1 VGKSGRLGNFLAFFE
16 AKWRI
21 VVFRGVQHI
30 NLDAKGRLSVP
41 ARQRES
47 ILDISAGSLVVTID
61 TQSACLVIYPL
72 KEWERIERDV
82 QDLPTLNPAVRRFQ
96 RLVLGYASDLDLD
109 GNGRILLPSALR
121 DYAQLEKRVVL
132 VGQGNKLELWSE
144 PLWESECLAALA
156 ADEDDLPAELMEL
169 KL

>member
-1 VGKSGRLGNFLAFFE
+1 
-16 AKWRI
+16 
-21 VVFRGVQHI
+21 VFRGVQHI

-47 ILDISAGSLVVTID
+47 LLDISAGSVVVTID
-61 TQSACLVIYPL
+61 TQSSCLVMYPL
-72 KEWERIERDV
+72 REWERVERDV

-109 GNGRILLPSALR
+109 SNGRILLPGALR
-121 DYAQLEKRVVL
+121 EYANLEKRVVL

-144 PLWESECLAALA
+144 SLWEAECEAALA
-156 ADEDDLPAELMEL
+156 ADSGDLPAELMEL

>member
-1 VGKSGRLGNFLAFFE
+1 M
-16 AKWRI
+16 
-21 VVFRGVQHI
+21 FRGVQHI

-47 ILDISAGSLVVTID
+47 LLDISAGSIVVTID
-61 TQSACLVIYPL
+61 TQSSCLVLYPL
-72 KEWERIERDV
+72 REWERIERDV
-82 QDLPTLNPAVRRFQ
+82 QNLPTLNPAVRRFQ

-109 GNGRILLPSALR
+109 SSGRILLPGALR
-121 DYAQLEKRVVL
+121 EYAHLEKRVVL

-144 PLWESECLAALA
+144 SLWEAECEAALA
-156 ADEDDLPAELMEL
+156 ADEGDLPVELMEL

>member
-1 VGKSGRLGNFLAFFE
+1 
-16 AKWRI
+16 
-21 VVFRGVQHI
+21 VFRGVQHI

-47 ILDISAGSLVVTID
+47 LLDISSGSVVVTID
-61 TQSACLVIYPL
+61 TQSSCLVMYPL
-72 KEWERIERDV
+72 REWERVERDV

-109 GNGRILLPSALR
+109 SNGRILLPGALR
-121 DYAQLEKRVVL
+121 EYANLEKRVVL

-144 PLWESECLAALA
+144 SLWEAECEAALA
-156 ADEDDLPAELMEL
+156 ADSGDLPAELMEL

>member
-1 VGKSGRLGNFLAFFE
+1 M
-16 AKWRI
+16 
-21 VVFRGVQHI
+21 FRGVQHI

-47 ILDISAGSLVVTID
+47 LLDISAGSVVVTID
-61 TQSACLVIYPL
+61 TQSSCLVMYPL
-72 KEWERIERDV
+72 REWERVERDV

-109 GNGRILLPSALR
+109 SNGRILLPGALR
-121 DYAQLEKRVVL
+121 EYANLEKRVVL
-132 VGQGNKLELWSE
+132 VGQGNKLELWFES
-144 PLWESECLAALA
+144 LWEAECEAALA
-156 ADEDDLPAELMEL
+156 ANSGDLPAELMEL

>member
-1 VGKSGRLGNFLAFFE
+1 M
-16 AKWRI
+16 
-21 VVFRGVQHI
+21 
-30 NLDAKGRLSVP
+30 
-41 ARQRES
+41 
-47 ILDISAGSLVVTID
+47 
-61 TQSACLVIYPL
+61 YPL

-109 GNGRILLPSALR
+109 SNGRVLLPGALR
-121 DYAQLEKRVVL
+121 EYAQLEKRVVL

-144 PLWESECLAALA
+144 ALWEDECEAALA
-156 ADEDDLPAELMEL
+156 AGGGDMPDELMGL

>member
-1 VGKSGRLGNFLAFFE
+1 
-16 AKWRI
+16 
-21 VVFRGVQHI
+21 VFRGVQHI

-47 ILDISAGSLVVTID
+47 LLDISAGSVVVTID
-61 TQSACLVIYPL
+61 TQSSCLVLYPL
-72 KEWERIERDV
+72 REWERIERDV
-82 QDLPTLNPAVRRFQ
+82 QNLPTLNPAVRRFQ

-109 GNGRILLPSALR
+109 SSGRILLPGALR
-121 DYAQLEKRVVL
+121 EYADLEKRVVL

-144 PLWESECLAALA
+144 SLWEAECEAALA
-156 ADEDDLPAELMEL
+156 ADGGDLPAELMEL

>member
-1 VGKSGRLGNFLAFFE
+1 M
-16 AKWRI
+16 
-21 VVFRGVQHI
+21 FRGVQHI

-47 ILDISAGSLVVTID
+47 LLDISAGSVVVTID
-61 TQSACLVIYPL
+61 TQSSCLVMYPL
-72 KEWERIERDV
+72 REWERVERDV

-109 GNGRILLPSALR
+109 SNGRILLPGALR
-121 DYAQLEKRVVL
+121 AYANLEKRVVL
-132 VGQGNKLELWSE
+132 VGQGNRLELWSE
-144 PLWESECLAALA
+144 SLWEAECEAALA
-156 ADEDDLPAELMEL
+156 ADSGDLPAELMEL

>member
-1 VGKSGRLGNFLAFFE
+1 M
-16 AKWRI
+16 
-21 VVFRGVQHI
+21 FRGVQHI

-47 ILDISAGSLVVTID
+47 LLDLSAGSIVVTID
-61 TQSACLVIYPL
+61 TQSSCLVLYPL
-72 KEWERIERDV
+72 REGERIERDV
-82 QDLPTLNPAVRRFQ
+82 QNLPTLNPAVRRFQ

-109 GNGRILLPSALR
+109 SNGRILLPSALR
-121 DYAQLEKRVVL
+121 EYAHLEKRVVL

-144 PLWESECLAALA
+144 SLWEAECEAALA
-156 ADEDDLPAELMEL
+156 ADGGDLPAELMEL

>member
-1 VGKSGRLGNFLAFFE
+1 M
-16 AKWRI
+16 
-21 VVFRGVQHI
+21 FRGVQHI

-47 ILDISAGSLVVTID
+47 LLDISAGSVVVTID
-61 TQSACLVIYPL
+61 TQSSCLVLYPL
-72 KEWERIERDV
+72 REWERIERDI
-82 QDLPTLNPAVRRFQ
+82 QNLPTLNPAIRRFQ

-109 GNGRILLPSALR
+109 SNGRILLPGAVR
-121 DYAQLEKRVVL
+121 EYAHLEKRVVL

-144 PLWESECLAALA
+144 SLWEAECEAALA
-156 ADEDDLPAELMEL
+156 AEEDDLPAELMEL

>member
-1 VGKSGRLGNFLAFFE
+1 M
-16 AKWRI
+16 
-21 VVFRGVQHI
+21 FRGVQHI

-47 ILDISAGSLVVTID
+47 LLDISAGSVVVTID
-61 TQSACLVIYPL
+61 TQSSCLVMYPL
-72 KEWERIERDV
+72 REWERVERDV

-109 GNGRILLPSALR
+109 SNGRILLPGALR
-121 DYAQLEKRVVL
+121 EYANLEKRVVL

-144 PLWESECLAALA
+144 SLWDAECEAALA
-156 ADEDDLPAELMEL
+156 ADSGDLPAELMEL

>member
-1 VGKSGRLGNFLAFFE
+1 MGNWGIKPLFHRRHGE
-16 AKWRI
+16 V
-21 VVFRGVQHI
+21 VVFRGVQHV

-47 ILDISAGSLVVTID
+47 LLDISAGSLVVTID
-61 TQSACLVIYPL
+61 TQSSCLVMYPL
-72 KEWERIERDV
+72 REWERIERDV

-109 GNGRILLPSALR
+109 SNGRVLLPGALR
-121 DYAQLEKRVVL
+121 EYAQLEKRVVL

-144 PLWESECLAALA
+144 ALWEAECEAALS
-156 ADEDDLPAELMEL
+156 ADGGDMPDELMGL

>member
-1 VGKSGRLGNFLAFFE
+1 M
-16 AKWRI
+16 
-21 VVFRGVQHI
+21 FRGVQHI

-47 ILDISAGSLVVTID
+47 LLDISAGSIVVTID
-61 TQSACLVIYPL
+61 TQSSCLVLYPL
-72 KEWERIERDV
+72 REWERIERDV
-82 QDLPTLNPAVRRFQ
+82 QNLPTLNPVVRRFQ

-109 GNGRILLPSALR
+109 SNGRILLPVALR
-121 DYAQLEKRVVL
+121 EYANLEKRVVL

-144 PLWESECLAALA
+144 SLWEAECEAALA
-156 ADEDDLPAELMEL
+156 TDEGELPAELMEL

>member
-1 VGKSGRLGNFLAFFE
+1 M
-16 AKWRI
+16 
-21 VVFRGVQHI
+21 FRGVQHI

-47 ILDISAGSLVVTID
+47 LLDISSGSVVVTID
-61 TQSACLVIYPL
+61 TQSSCLVMYPL
-72 KEWERIERDV
+72 REWERVERDV

-109 GNGRILLPSALR
+109 SNGRILLPGALR
-121 DYAQLEKRVVL
+121 EYANLEKRVVL

-144 PLWESECLAALA
+144 SLWEAECEAALA
-156 ADEDDLPAELMEL
+156 ANSGDLPAELMEL

>member
-1 VGKSGRLGNFLAFFE
+1 MC
-16 AKWRI
+16 
-21 VVFRGVQHI
+21 RGVQHI

-47 ILDISAGSLVVTID
+47 LLDISAGSVVVTID
-61 TQSACLVIYPL
+61 TQSSCLVMYPL
-72 KEWERIERDV
+72 REWERVERDV

-109 GNGRILLPSALR
+109 SNGRILLPGALR
-121 DYAQLEKRVVL
+121 EYANLEKRVVL

-144 PLWESECLAALA
+144 SLWEAECEAALA
-156 ADEDDLPAELMEL
+156 ANSGDLPAELMEL

>member
-1 VGKSGRLGNFLAFFE
+1 LGSYLSFLE
-16 AKWRI
+16 AKWRF

-47 ILDISAGSLVVTID
+47 LLDISAGSVVVTID
-61 TQSACLVIYPL
+61 TQSSCLVMYPL
-72 KEWERIERDV
+72 REWERVERDV

-109 GNGRILLPSALR
+109 SNGRILLPGALR
-121 DYAQLEKRVVL
+121 EYANLEKRVVL

-144 PLWESECLAALA
+144 SLWEAECEAALA
-156 ADEDDLPAELMEL
+156 ADSGDLPAELMEL

>member
-1 VGKSGRLGNFLAFFE
+1 M
-16 AKWRI
+16 
-21 VVFRGVQHI
+21 FRGVQHI

-47 ILDISAGSLVVTID
+47 LLDISAGSIVVTID
-61 TQSACLVIYPL
+61 TQSSCLVLYPL
-72 KEWERIERDV
+72 REWERIERDV
-82 QDLPTLNPAVRRFQ
+82 QNLPTLNPAIRRFQ

-109 GNGRILLPSALR
+109 SNGRILLPGALR
-121 DYAQLEKRVVL
+121 EYAHLEKRVVL

-144 PLWESECLAALA
+144 LLWEAECEAALA
-156 ADEDDLPAELMEL
+156 AEEDDLPAELMEL

>member
-1 VGKSGRLGNFLAFFE
+1 
-16 AKWRI
+16 

-47 ILDISAGSLVVTID
+47 LLDISAGSVVVTID
-61 TQSACLVIYPL
+61 TQSSCLVLYPL
-72 KEWERIERDV
+72 REWERIERDV
-82 QDLPTLNPAVRRFQ
+82 QNLPTLNPAVRRFQ

-109 GNGRILLPSALR
+109 SNGRILLPGALR
-121 DYAQLEKRVVL
+121 EYAHLEKRVVL
-132 VGQGNKLELWSE
+132 VGQGNKLELWAES
-144 PLWESECLAALA
+144 LWEAECEAALA
-156 ADEDDLPAELMEL
+156 ADEVDLPAELMEL

>member
-1 VGKSGRLGNFLAFFE
+1 
-16 AKWRI
+16 

-47 ILDISAGSLVVTID
+47 LLDISAGSVVVTID
-61 TQSACLVIYPL
+61 TQSSCLVMYPL
-72 KEWERIERDV
+72 REWERVERDV

-109 GNGRILLPSALR
+109 SNGRILLPGALR
-121 DYAQLEKRVVL
+121 EYANLEKRVVL

-144 PLWESECLAALA
+144 SLWEAECEAALA
-156 ADEDDLPAELMEL
+156 ADSGDLPAELMEL

>member
-1 VGKSGRLGNFLAFFE
+1 LRNYSSFLE
-16 AKWRI
+16 AKWRF

-47 ILDISAGSLVVTID
+47 LLDISAGSVVVTID
-61 TQSACLVIYPL
+61 TQSSCLVMYPL
-72 KEWERIERDV
+72 REWERVERDV

-109 GNGRILLPSALR
+109 SNGRILLPGALR
-121 DYAQLEKRVVL
+121 EYANLEKRVVL

-144 PLWESECLAALA
+144 SLWEAECEAALA
-156 ADEDDLPAELMEL
+156 ADSGDLPAELMEL

>member
-1 VGKSGRLGNFLAFFE
+1 M
-16 AKWRI
+16 
-21 VVFRGVQHI
+21 FRGVQHI

-41 ARQRES
+41 ARQRELL
-47 ILDISAGSLVVTID
+47 LDISAGSVVVTID
-61 TQSACLVIYPL
+61 TQSSCLVLYPL
-72 KEWERIERDV
+72 REWERIERDV

-109 GNGRILLPSALR
+109 GNGRVLLPGALR
-121 DYAQLEKRVVL
+121 EYAQLDKRVVL

-144 PLWESECLAALA
+144 PLWETECKAALA
-156 ADEDDLPAELMEL
+156 VDGDELPAELLGL

>member
-1 VGKSGRLGNFLAFFE
+1 M
-16 AKWRI
+16 
-21 VVFRGVQHI
+21 FRGVQHI

-47 ILDISAGSLVVTID
+47 LLDISAGSIVVTID
-61 TQSACLVIYPL
+61 TQSSCLVLYPL
-72 KEWERIERDV
+72 REWERIERDV
-82 QDLPTLNPAVRRFQ
+82 QNLPTLNPAVRRFQ

-109 GNGRILLPSALR
+109 SSGRILLPGALR
-121 DYAQLEKRVVL
+121 EYAHLEKRVVL

-144 PLWESECLAALA
+144 SLWEAECEAALA
-156 ADEDDLPAELMEL
+156 ADAGDLPAELMEL

>member
-1 VGKSGRLGNFLAFFE
+1 M
-16 AKWRI
+16 
-21 VVFRGVQHI
+21 FRGVQHI

-47 ILDISAGSLVVTID
+47 LLDISAGSVVVTID
-61 TQSACLVIYPL
+61 TQSSCLVMYPL
-72 KEWERIERDV
+72 GEWERVERDV

-109 GNGRILLPSALR
+109 SNGRILLPGALR
-121 DYAQLEKRVVL
+121 EYANLEKRVVL

-144 PLWESECLAALA
+144 SLWEAECEAALA
-156 ADEDDLPAELMEL
+156 ADSGDLPAELMEL

>member
-1 VGKSGRLGNFLAFFE
+1 M
-16 AKWRI
+16 
-21 VVFRGVQHI
+21 FRGVQHI

-47 ILDISAGSLVVTID
+47 LLDISAGSVVVTID
-61 TQSACLVIYPL
+61 TQSSCLVLYPL
-72 KEWERIERDV
+72 REWERIERDV
-82 QDLPTLNPAVRRFQ
+82 QNLPTLNPAVRRFQ

-109 GNGRILLPSALR
+109 SNGRILLPGALR
-121 DYAQLEKRVVL
+121 EYAHLEKRVVL

-144 PLWESECLAALA
+144 SLWEAECETALA
-156 ADEDDLPAELMEL
+156 ADEGDLPAELMEL

>member
-1 VGKSGRLGNFLAFFE
+1 
-16 AKWRI
+16 
-21 VVFRGVQHI
+21 VQHI

-47 ILDISAGSLVVTID
+47 LLDISAGSVVVTID
-61 TQSACLVIYPL
+61 TQSSCLVMYPL
-72 KEWERIERDV
+72 REWERVERDV

-109 GNGRILLPSALR
+109 SNGRILLPGALR
-121 DYAQLEKRVVL
+121 EYANLEKRVVL

-144 PLWESECLAALA
+144 SLWEAECEAALA
-156 ADEDDLPAELMEL
+156 ADSGDLPAELMEL

>member
-1 VGKSGRLGNFLAFFE
+1 MY
-16 AKWRI
+16 
-21 VVFRGVQHI
+21 RGVQHI

-47 ILDISAGSLVVTID
+47 LFDISAGSLVVTID
-61 TQSACLVIYPL
+61 TQSSCLVMYPL

-109 GNGRILLPSALR
+109 ANGRVLLPGALR
-121 DYAQLEKRVVL
+121 EYAQLEKRVVL

-144 PLWESECLAALA
+144 TLWDAECEAALA
-156 ADEDDLPAELMEL
+156 SDGGDLPDELMGL
-169 KL
+169 QL

>member
-1 VGKSGRLGNFLAFFE
+1 M
-16 AKWRI
+16 
-21 VVFRGVQHI
+21 FRGVQHI

-47 ILDISAGSLVVTID
+47 LLDISAGSVVVTID
-61 TQSACLVIYPL
+61 TQSSCLVMYPL
-72 KEWERIERDV
+72 REWERVERDV

-109 GNGRILLPSALR
+109 SNGRILLPGALR
-121 DYAQLEKRVVL
+121 EYANLEKRVVL

-144 PLWESECLAALA
+144 SLWEAECQAALA
-156 ADEDDLPAELMEL
+156 ADSGDLPAELMEL
-169 KL
+169 KF

>member
-1 VGKSGRLGNFLAFFE
+1 M
-16 AKWRI
+16 
-21 VVFRGVQHI
+21 FRGVQHI

-47 ILDISAGSLVVTID
+47 LLDISAGSVVVTID
-61 TQSACLVIYPL
+61 TQSSCLVLYPL
-72 KEWERIERDV
+72 REWERIERDV
-82 QDLPTLNPAVRRFQ
+82 QNLPTLNPAVRRFQ

-109 GNGRILLPSALR
+109 GNGRILLPGALR
-121 DYAQLEKRVVL
+121 EYAHLEKRVVL

-144 PLWESECLAALA
+144 SLWEAECEAALA
-156 ADEDDLPAELMEL
+156 ADEVDLPAELMEL

>member
-1 VGKSGRLGNFLAFFE
+1 LSFLE
-16 AKWRI
+16 VKWRF

-47 ILDISAGSLVVTID
+47 LLDISAGSVVVTID
-61 TQSACLVIYPL
+61 TQSSCLVMYPL
-72 KEWERIERDV
+72 REWERVERDV

-109 GNGRILLPSALR
+109 SNGRILLPGALR
-121 DYAQLEKRVVL
+121 EYANLEKRVVL

-144 PLWESECLAALA
+144 SLWEAECEAALA
-156 ADEDDLPAELMEL
+156 ADSGDLPAELMEL